1 MEVQPEILINNFQ
14 LGVLLSGLDRKFF
27 CFIIKNNV
35 FCSQCKNFAI
45 DGVDVDRAYLTKT
58 NDVRVFGRCKRCNS
72 EVIRLFEFGNDKEFR
87 DKANKLRE
95 SIKEQTLLGV

>member
-27 CFIIKNNV
+27 CFIIKIM
-35 FCSQCKNFAI
+35 FFSQCKNFAI

-58 NDVRVFGRCKRCNS
+58 NDVRVFADVKD
-72 EVIRLFEFGNDKEFR
+72 VIR
-87 DKANKLRE
+87 KLYAFLNLVMIRSLE
-95 SIKEQTLLGV
+95 IKQID